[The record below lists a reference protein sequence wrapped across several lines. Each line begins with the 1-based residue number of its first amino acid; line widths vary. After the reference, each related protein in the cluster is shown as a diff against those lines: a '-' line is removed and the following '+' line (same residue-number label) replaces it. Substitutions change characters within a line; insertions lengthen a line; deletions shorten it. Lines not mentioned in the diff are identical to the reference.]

1 MDEPCATVKAG
12 ASVASLVLARLAAS
26 LVEPGTT
33 MPPQSDFD
41 NADAVHS
48 TASSEPIEIGA
59 TLRQAR
65 LRQGVDF
72 AALEARSKIRERY
85 LRALEDEQWSV
96 LPGYP
101 FAKAFLR
108 VYADMLGLDDK
119 MLVDEFKRQAQDPS
133 ELRLAEVLPAA
144 YDASGT
150 RSGDLFSSHAGGRRR
165 RSSTA
170 LAALVL
176 VVLVAA
182 ALFTIEQLTRGH
194 SGASTALRT
203 TAPRTRP
210 RAVPHHTTVPTHS
223 TTPSTV
229 SLQLAPTGT
238 VYVCLFGYPA
248 ASDSDPQILVN
259 GILSPASGR
268 PVYHADNHFLVTFAN
283 SRIQML
289 IDAHSHAVTTTPI
302 AVVSYE
308 ILPGGSYH
316 QIAPSA
322 APRCP

>member
-1 MDEPCATVKAG
+1 
-12 ASVASLVLARLAAS
+12 
-26 LVEPGTT
+26 
-33 MPPQSDFD
+33 MPPQSEFD
-41 NADAVHS
+41 NGDAVHS

-108 VYADMLGLDDK
+108 DYADMLGLDGK

-133 ELRLAEVLPAA
+133 ELRLAEVLPAG
-144 YDASGT
+144 YDARGA
-150 RSGDLFSSHAGGRRR
+150 RPGDLLSGYAGGGRRR
-165 RSSTA
+165 ASRA
-170 LAALVL
+170 LAAVVL
-176 VVLVAA
+176 VALVAA

-194 SGASTALRT
+194 SGASSAART
-203 TAPRTRP
+203 TVPRTRP
-210 RAVPHHTTVPTHS
+210 RVVPHHTTVPTHTTTPS
-223 TTPSTV
+223 TPSTV
-229 SLQLAPTGT
+229 SLQLAPTGA

-248 ASDSDPQILVN
+248 ASDSDGQILVN
-259 GILSPASGR
+259 GILSPASSQ
-268 PVYHADNHFLVTFAN
+268 PVYHADNHFLVTFGN

-289 IDAHSHAVTTTPI
+289 IDAHRRAVTTTPI

-308 ILPGGSYH
+308 IQPGGSYH